1 MVQNTLITGARGF
14 IGKNLVEYLTKSH
27 NDKYSLFCPYH
38 SELEL
43 LDAEKVVEFIDN
55 NNIDVI
61 IHCATVGGSRK
72 TGYDAGRTDIVSK
85 NLRMFFNLVRALKPE
100 KRMIFLGSGAEYDMR
115 HYKPRMNE
123 DYFDTYVPVD
133 DYGFS
138 KYVCSKYMMNSEK
151 MVNLRL
157 FGVFGKYEDYEYKFI
172 SNAIVKNLLELP
184 IVINQNVY
192 FDYLYINDLVKIIEY
207 FINYKVKNKFYNVTT
222 GRTIDLLTIANT
234 INQIAEKPSKII
246 INKQGLNTEYSG
258 DNTKLLEEL
267 RGFNFTPFD
276 EALEELYLWYKN
288 NLAKIDKKIIEKDE
302 HLKHCRTN
310 L

>member
-1 MVQNTLITGARGF
+1 
-14 IGKNLVEYLTKSH
+14 
-27 NDKYSLFCPYH
+27 
-38 SELEL
+38 
-43 LDAEKVVEFIDN
+43 
-55 NNIDVI
+55 
-61 IHCATVGGSRK
+61 
-72 TGYDAGRTDIVSK
+72 
-85 NLRMFFNLVRALKPE
+85 
-100 KRMIFLGSGAEYDMR
+100 MIYLGSGAEYDIR

-138 KYVCSKYMMNSEK
+138 KYVCSKYMT
-151 MVNLRL
+151 
-157 FGVFGKYEDYEYKFI
+157 
-172 SNAIVKNLLELP
+172 IVKNLLELP

-222 GRTIDLLTIANT
+222 GRTIDLLTIANK
-234 INQIAEKPSKII
+234 INQIAEKTSKII
-246 INKQGLNTEYSG
+246 INKRGLNTEYSG

-267 RGFNFTPFD
+267 HGFNFTPFD

-302 HLKHCRTN
+302 HLKHCRTK